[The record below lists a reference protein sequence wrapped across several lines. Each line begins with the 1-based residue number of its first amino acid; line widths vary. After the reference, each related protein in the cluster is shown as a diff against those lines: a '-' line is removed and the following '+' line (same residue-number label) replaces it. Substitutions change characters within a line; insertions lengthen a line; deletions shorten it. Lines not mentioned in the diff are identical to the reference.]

1 MDDEIFKLKNE
12 FMEVKNTVDKI
23 VEMRAAIKRKLGQLK
38 EIHTDLIKDNDSK
51 NDFSRLSGVVPFSI

>member
-12 FMEVKNTVDKI
+12 FMVVKSIIEKI

-38 EIHTDLIKDNDSK
+38 DIHADLINDNDSK
-51 NDFSRLSGVVPFSI
+51 KILNL